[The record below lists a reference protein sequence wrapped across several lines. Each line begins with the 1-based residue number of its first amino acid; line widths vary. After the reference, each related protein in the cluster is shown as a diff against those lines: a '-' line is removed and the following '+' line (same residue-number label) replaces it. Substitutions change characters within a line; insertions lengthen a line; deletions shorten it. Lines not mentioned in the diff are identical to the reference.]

1 MLMRRKPPA
10 LLSFVAA
17 ALAMLLAE
25 PAAAQQKTEITFA
38 RFFGACEGDYGTSQD
53 VAHARGE
60 CGVMTTLVN
69 LFNATNKDNI
79 LVKPQIIEWGPYYQ
93 QLNARIAAHDIPTIA
108 VTAFAMDDDR
118 KKAMDAGFDG
128 YITKPIRTRTFAAA
142 VEALR
147 TSRRG
152 K

>member
-1 MLMRRKPPA
+1 MDIDMP
-10 LLSFVAA
+10 
-17 ALAMLLAE
+17 
-25 PAAAQQKTEITFA
+25 
-38 RFFGACEGDYGTSQD
+38 
-53 VAHARGE
+53 
-60 CGVMTTLVN
+60 VMDGYEAIRELRADESTR
-69 LFNATNKDNI
+69 A
-79 LVKPQIIEWGPYYQ
+79 
-93 QLNARIAAHDIPTIA
+93 IPTIA